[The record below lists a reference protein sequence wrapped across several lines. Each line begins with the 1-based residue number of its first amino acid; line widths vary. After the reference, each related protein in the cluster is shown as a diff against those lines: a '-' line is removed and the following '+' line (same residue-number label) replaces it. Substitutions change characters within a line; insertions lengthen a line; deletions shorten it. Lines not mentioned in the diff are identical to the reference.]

1 MGYNRSG
8 KRRTD
13 RLKRHR
19 REGRRLAS
27 KAGTAASQGGKP
39 ASAPKSGGD
48 ESARFPV

>member
-19 REGRRLAS
+19 REERRLAA
-27 KAGTAASQGGKP
+27 KAGPANQSAKP
-39 ASAPKSGGD
+39 ASAAKN
-48 ESARFPV
+48 